1 MGKIHSIETMGLVD
15 GPGIR
20 VVVFFQGCQ
29 LRCVYCHNPDTW
41 DFNAGIEI
49 SSDEVLKKVLRY
61 KPYFKQV
68 GGITCSGGEPL
79 MQPEFLLEI
88 LKKCKNQGIH
98 TALDTSGVGI
108 GNYEEI
114 LQYVD
119 LVILDIKHIQEEKYI
134 SICGKNMEGFNKFKR
149 VVNKLNKKLWI
160 RHVVVPGINDTA
172 EHIYKFK
179 DYINIFNNVEKVELL
194 PYHTLGV
201 SKYENMGIEYKL
213 KNTSPLSKDKL
224 EELKKIISI

>member
-88 LKKCKNQGIH
+88 LKKCENQSIH

-119 LVILDIKHIQEEKYI
+119 LVILDIKHIEEEKYI
-134 SICGKNMEGFNKFKR
+134 GICGKNMEEFNKFKR

-160 RHVVVPGINDTA
+160 RHVVVPGINDTG

-179 DYINIFNNVEKVELL
+179 DYINTFNNVEKVELL